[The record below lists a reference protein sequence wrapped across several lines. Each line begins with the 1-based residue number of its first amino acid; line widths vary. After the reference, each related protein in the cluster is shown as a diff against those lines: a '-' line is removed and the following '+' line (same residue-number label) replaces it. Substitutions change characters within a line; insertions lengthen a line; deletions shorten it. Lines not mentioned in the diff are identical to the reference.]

1 MAKSKSF
8 FGLRTGS
15 TKSLTFSV
23 YRGTQVT
30 KDRVTRVANP
40 RTIAQM
46 QQRAKVPLVAAAR
59 VALAGLVDHSF
70 EGVPYGQASLQKF
83 ASLNLS
89 NGALNVASYPPNG
102 VSNMGCADFIVSA
115 GSLVNPFVNDDAG
128 KFGVGVISLPNMVGA
143 KIFPAMPKGTKGSTV
158 AYFANKALASNPSWK
173 INSQLTSL
181 CIANQFNYVIN
192 EQGGGSL
199 NRSVP
204 LFTPFIQRFVFPGS
218 YPTGE
223 QTADSLANY
232 HDDNDYWKLSKDV
245 AAEAQTDEVFL
256 EGPNGESLH
265 INFAHDLKRCTVEL
279 SCGSDGGKTI
289 VASCLIFSQLDGM
302 NWKRSNSRIVI
313 DFEGK
318 LKSITP
324 FTFSDWLQ
332 AYSKTI
338 VSSKYLNTGD
348 AATGISGQNATGI
361 SGQRSPR
368 RDLGPAGVNAATGI
382 SGQTA
387 TGISGQRPPQSD
399 LERAD
404 GNAATDNSD
413 QNG

>member
-46 QQRAKVPLVAAAR
+46 QQRAKVPVVAAAR

-83 ASLNLS
+83 SSLNLA
-89 NGALNVASYPPNG
+89 NGLLTVASYPPNG
-102 VSNMGCADFIVSA
+102 VSNMGCADFIVSS

-128 KFGVGVISLPNMVGA
+128 MYGHGDISLPNLGAA

-158 AYFANKALASNPSWK
+158 AYFANKALALNPSWK
-173 INSQLTSL
+173 KNSQLTSL

-192 EQGGGSL
+192 EQGGDSL
-199 NRSVP
+199 HRSVP
-204 LFTPFIQRFVFPGS
+204 LFTPFIQRLVFPDS
-218 YPTGE
+218 YPSGD
-223 QTADSLANY
+223 QTVDGLKDY
-232 HDDNDYWKLSKDV
+232 HDENDYWKLSEAV
-245 AAEAQTDEVFL
+245 AEGGADEADL
-256 EGPNGESLH
+256 EGPNGEILH
-265 INFAHDLKRCTVEL
+265 FEFDHDLKKCSIML
-279 SCGSDGGKTI
+279 SCGGDGKTI

-302 NWKRSNSRIVI
+302 TWKRSNSRVMI
-313 DFEGK
+313 DFTGNM
-318 LKSITP
+318 KSITP

-338 VSSKYLNTGD
+338 VTTKYLNTG
-348 AATGISGQNATGI
+348 NA
-361 SGQRSPR
+361 
-368 RDLGPAGVNAATGI
+368 
-382 SGQTA
+382 
-387 TGISGQRPPQSD
+387 
-399 LERAD
+399 
-404 GNAATDNSD
+404 
-413 QNG
+413 

>member
-1 MAKSKSF
+1 MAISKSF

-40 RTIAQM
+40 RTVAQM
-46 QQRAKVPLVAAAR
+46 QQRAKVPVVAAAR

-83 ASLNLS
+83 SSLNLA
-89 NGALNVASYPPNG
+89 NGALIVASYPPNG
-102 VSNMGCADFIVSA
+102 VSNMGCADFIVSQ
-115 GSLVNPFVNDDAG
+115 GSLVNPFVNDDPSMYG
-128 KFGVGVISLPNMVGA
+128 SGDISLPNLGAA

-158 AYFANKALASNPSWK
+158 AYFANKALAHNPAWRE
-173 INSQLTSL
+173 NSQLTSL

-204 LFTPFIQRFVFPGS
+204 LFTPFIQRLVFPDS
-218 YPTGE
+218 YPAND
-223 QTADSLANY
+223 QTVDGLKDY
-232 HDDNDYWKLSKDV
+232 HDDNDYWKLSEDV
-245 AAEAQTDEVFL
+245 PQGGADEVVL
-256 EGPNGESLH
+256 DGPNGERLH
-265 INFAHDLKRCTVEL
+265 LEFDHDLKKCSMGM
-279 SCGSDGGKTI
+279 SCGGDGKTI

-302 NWKRSNSRIVI
+302 TWKRSNSRIAI
-313 DFEGK
+313 DFQGN
-318 LKSITP
+318 LATITP

-338 VSSKYLNTGD
+338 VTTKYLNTGD
-348 AATGISGQNATGI
+348 AATGISGQ
-361 SGQRSPR
+361 QRPPR
-368 RDLGPAGVNAATGI
+368 RD
-382 SGQTA
+382 
-387 TGISGQRPPQSD
+387 
-399 LERAD
+399 
-404 GNAATDNSD
+404 
-413 QNG
+413 

>member
-40 RTIAQM
+40 RTVAQM

-70 EGVPYGQASLQKF
+70 EGVSYGQASLQKF
-83 ASLNLS
+83 SSLNLS

-102 VSNMGCADFIVSA
+102 VSNMGCADFIVSQ

-128 KFGVGVISLPNMVGA
+128 MYGSGDISLPNLGAA
-143 KIFPAMPKGTKGSTV
+143 KIFPAMPEGTKGSTV

-173 INSQLTSL
+173 KNSQLTSL

-199 NRSVP
+199 QRSVP
-204 LFTPFIQRFVFPGS
+204 LFTPFIQRLVFPDS

-223 QTADSLANY
+223 QTVAGLAEY
-232 HDDNDYWKLSKDV
+232 HDDNDYWKLSEAV
-245 AAEAQTDEVFL
+245 AEGGADEAVL
-256 EGPNGESLH
+256 EGPNGETLH
-265 INFAHDLKRCTVEL
+265 FEFDHDRKICSVALA
-279 SCGSDGGKTI
+279 SGSDGMTI

-302 NWKRSNSRIVI
+302 TWKRSNSRIMI
-313 DFEGK
+313 DFQGN

-332 AYSKTI
+332 AYSKSI
-338 VSSKYLNTGD
+338 VNTKYLNTGN
-348 AATGISGQNATGI
+348 ASTGISGQNG
-361 SGQRSPR
+361 
-368 RDLGPAGVNAATGI
+368 
-382 SGQTA
+382 
-387 TGISGQRPPQSD
+387 
-399 LERAD
+399 
-404 GNAATDNSD
+404 
-413 QNG
+413 

>member
-83 ASLNLS
+83 SSLNLA
-89 NGALNVASYPPNG
+89 NGALIVASYPPNG
-102 VSNMGCADFIVSA
+102 VSNMGCADFIVSQ
-115 GSLVNPFVNDDAG
+115 GSLVNPFVNDDPG
-128 KFGVGVISLPNMVGA
+128 LYGSGDISLPNLGAA
-143 KIFPAMPKGTKGSTV
+143 KIFPAMKKGMKGSTV
-158 AYFANKALASNPSWK
+158 AYFANKALALNPSWK
-173 INSQLTSL
+173 KNSQLTSL
-181 CIANQFNYVIN
+181 CIANQFNYVIR
-192 EQGGGSL
+192 EQGGDSL
-199 NRSVP
+199 NRTVP
-204 LFTPFIQRFVFPGS
+204 LFTPFIQRLVFPDS

-223 QTADSLANY
+223 QNLQSLASY
-232 HDDNDYWKLSKDV
+232 HDDNDYWKLSEDLPV
-245 AAEAQTDEVFL
+245 DGADEAVL
-256 EGPNGESLH
+256 KGPNGETLH
-265 INFAHDLKRCTVEL
+265 FEFDHDRKVCSVAL

-302 NWKRSNSRIVI
+302 TWKRSNSRIAI
-313 DFEGK
+313 DFEGNFK
-318 LKSITP
+318 AITP
-324 FTFSDWLQ
+324 FTFSHWAR

-338 VSSKYLNTGD
+338 VTTKYLNTGN
-348 AATGISGQNATGI
+348 ASTGISGQNG
-361 SGQRSPR
+361 
-368 RDLGPAGVNAATGI
+368 
-382 SGQTA
+382 
-387 TGISGQRPPQSD
+387 
-399 LERAD
+399 
-404 GNAATDNSD
+404 
-413 QNG
+413 

>member
-83 ASLNLS
+83 SSLNLA
-89 NGALNVASYPPNG
+89 NGALIVASYPPNG
-102 VSNMGCADFIVSA
+102 VSNMGCADFIVSQ
-115 GSLVNPFVNDDAG
+115 GSLVNPFVNDDPG
-128 KFGVGVISLPNMVGA
+128 MYGSGDISLPNLGAA
-143 KIFPAMPKGTKGSTV
+143 KIFPKMPKGTKGSTV

-173 INSQLTSL
+173 KNSQLTSL
-181 CIANQFNYVIN
+181 IIANQFNYVIR
-192 EQGGGSL
+192 EQGGDSL
-199 NRSVP
+199 NRTVP
-204 LFTPFIQRFVFPGS
+204 LFTPFIQRLVFPDS

-223 QTADSLANY
+223 QTVDNLANY
-232 HDDNDYWKLSKDV
+232 HDDNDFWKLSEAV
-245 AAEAQTDEVFL
+245 AEGGADEAVL
-256 EGPNGESLH
+256 EGPNGEVLH
-265 INFAHDLKRCTVEL
+265 FEFDHDSKICSITMA
-279 SCGSDGGKTI
+279 CGSDGKTI

-302 NWKRSNSRIVI
+302 TWKRSNSRIMI
-313 DFEGK
+313 DFTGN

-324 FTFSDWLQ
+324 FTFSHWVR

-338 VSSKYLNTGD
+338 VTTKYLNTGN
-348 AATGISGQNATGI
+348 ASTGISGQNG
-361 SGQRSPR
+361 
-368 RDLGPAGVNAATGI
+368 
-382 SGQTA
+382 
-387 TGISGQRPPQSD
+387 
-399 LERAD
+399 
-404 GNAATDNSD
+404 
-413 QNG
+413 

>member
-40 RTIAQM
+40 RTVAQM

-83 ASLNLS
+83 SSLNLA

-102 VSNMGCADFIVSA
+102 VSNMGCADFIVSQ
-115 GSLVNPFVNDDAG
+115 GSLVNPFMNDFVEEQGGMHGA
-128 KFGVGVISLPNMVGA
+128 GVILLPNLGA
-143 KIFPAMPKGTKGSTV
+143 EEIFPAMPKGTKGSTV
-158 AYFANKALASNPSWK
+158 AYFANKALALNPSWK

-181 CIANQFNYVIN
+181 IIANQFNYVIN

-199 NRSVP
+199 QRDVP
-204 LFTPFIQRFVFPGS
+204 LFTPFIQRLVFPGS
-218 YPTGE
+218 YPAGE
-223 QTADSLANY
+223 QTVDSLVNY
-232 HDDNDYWKLSKDV
+232 HDDNDYWKL
-245 AAEAQTDEVFL
+245 AEALDEGGSSAAFL
-256 EGPNGESLH
+256 EGPNGERLH
-265 INFAHDLKRCTVEL
+265 FEFDHTAKRCTIMMT
-279 SCGSDGGKTI
+279 CGLDGKKS

-302 NWKRSNSRIVI
+302 TWKRSNSRLVI
-313 DFEGK
+313 GVDGN

-338 VSSKYLNTGD
+338 VTTKYLNQGN
-348 AATGISGQNATGI
+348 ASTGISGQNG
-361 SGQRSPR
+361 
-368 RDLGPAGVNAATGI
+368 
-382 SGQTA
+382 
-387 TGISGQRPPQSD
+387 
-399 LERAD
+399 
-404 GNAATDNSD
+404 
-413 QNG
+413 

>member
-23 YRGTQVT
+23 YRGNQIT

-83 ASLNLS
+83 SSLNLA

-102 VSNMGCADFIVSA
+102 VSNMGCADFIVSQ
-115 GSLVNPFVNDDAG
+115 GSLGNPFVVQKGLPDGTGA
-128 KFGVGVISLPNMVGA
+128 ISLPNLGTE

-158 AYFANKALASNPSWK
+158 AYFANKALALNPSWK

-181 CIANQFNYVIN
+181 CIAHNFDYVIN

-199 NRSVP
+199 QRSVP

-223 QTADSLANY
+223 QTVDGLKDY
-232 HDDNDYWKLSKDV
+232 HDDNDYWKLRDAV
-245 AAEAQTDEVFL
+245 AEGGAYLAIL
-256 EGPNGESLH
+256 EGPNGEGLRFEFDPTTH
-265 INFAHDLKRCTVEL
+265 KCTVVL
-279 SCGSDGGKTI
+279 ASGRSDDNTI

-302 NWKRSNSRIVI
+302 TWKRSNSRLVI
-313 DFEGK
+313 DFDH

-324 FTFSDWLQ
+324 FTFTDWLQ

-361 SGQRSPR
+361 SGQRAPR
-368 RDLGPAGVNAATGI
+368 RDLGRAGGNAATD
-382 SGQTA
+382 
-387 TGISGQRPPQSD
+387 ISGQRPPQSD
-399 LERAD
+399 LEPAG
-404 GNAATDNSD
+404 GNAATDKSD